1 MPAAADGRVTNTNL
15 QSQIT
20 ELSARVNQIACGIDD
35 IKNMLKQVEE
45 RVRKLENNEAGAHPL
60 MESRIDAAWR
70 KIDEHD
76 KRLDTLAQMVSKLD
90 QSNRLMAWLGGI
102 LGSTVLI
109 WLVTQILQLLR

>member
-1 MPAAADGRVTNTNL
+1 MSAAVDGRVTNTNL

-20 ELSARVNQIACGIDD
+20 ELSARVNQIVSGIDD
-35 IKNMLKQVEE
+35 IKTMLRQMEE
-45 RVRKLENNEAGAHPL
+45 RVRRLENNEAGAHPL

-76 KRLDTLAQMVSKLD
+76 KRLDTLTQMVGKLD

>member
-1 MPAAADGRVTNTNL
+1 MTAAADGRVTNTNL

-20 ELSARVNQIACGIDD
+20 ELSARVNQIVSGIDD
-35 IKNMLKQVEE
+35 IKTMLRQMEE
-45 RVRKLENNEAGAHPL
+45 RVRRLENNEAGAHPL

-76 KRLDTLAQMVSKLD
+76 KRLDTLTQMVGKLD
-90 QSNRLMAWLGGI
+90 QSNRLMAWLGSI